1 MTGRTL
7 RRRRTVPNASTIKTK
22 KRKNP
27 RRRAKKEENLGV
39 CEINGAK
46 GCDDKKKVPL
56 VTFDSCRC
64 KRMCMACARKW
75 LEQSST
81 CPFCR
86 AQVALVNN
94 IDVEYKRQREDHDI
108 EVKSFS
114 FPYLDWLGQ
123 PSIFQAHI
131 ETSRLFANK
140 RAAYKLPNE
149 LLFMIKTIE
158 QFDIDIVHDEAFFAF
173 AVRKL
178 ANFKGKRQQ
187 AMFRILFYFAMHER
201 NQVAFFFLMTIFR
214 KRLQCKQNGLPYL
227 FDIKD
232 SSDLRYSKGIFLN
245 VPDPC
250 LFNDSALEI
259 YKRSTETH
267 FWHLLCPILCL
278 MFPDDAFELRIGS
291 IEPPSEEDS
300 EEEFYG
306 QLDTTVLF
314 TVVENDTPDTEEQ
327 APTPPPVVD
336 RSTRI

>member
-7 RRRRTVPNASTIKTK
+7 RRRQTLSKASTIRKET
-22 KRKNP
+22 RKNP
-27 RRRAKKEENLGV
+27 TRRAKREESIGI
-39 CEINGAK
+39 CEINGTK
-46 GCDDKKKVPL
+46 GCSDNKKVPL
-56 VTFDSCRC
+56 VKFDSCLC
-64 KRMCMACARKW
+64 KRMCMQCARRW

-86 AQVALVNN
+86 AQVSLVNN

-108 EVKSFS
+108 EVQSFS

-123 PSIFQAHI
+123 PSVFQAHI

-178 ANFKGKRQQ
+178 ASFKGKRQQ

-214 KRLQCKQNGLPYL
+214 KRLQWKRNGLPFL

-232 SSDLRYSKGIFLN
+232 DSDLRYSKGIFLN

-250 LFNDSALEI
+250 LFTDSPLDI

-267 FWHLLCPILCL
+267 YWHLLCPVLCS
-278 MFPDDAFELRIGS
+278 MFPENAPELCIGS
-291 IEPPSEEDS
+291 IEPPSEDDS
-300 EEEFYG
+300 DEEFYG
-306 QLDTTVLF
+306 QFDTPVLF
-314 TVVENDTPDTEEQ
+314 TVVENDTPDTEVQ
-327 APTPPPVVD
+327 APTTPLVLD